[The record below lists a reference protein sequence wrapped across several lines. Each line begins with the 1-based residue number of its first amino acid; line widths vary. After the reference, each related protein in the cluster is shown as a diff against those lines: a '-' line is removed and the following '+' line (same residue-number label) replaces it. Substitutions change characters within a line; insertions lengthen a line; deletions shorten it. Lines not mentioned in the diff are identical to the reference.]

1 MTTVNKQ
8 VSIFPLLLSN
18 FIGTMGFSIVLPFLV
33 FLVIDFGGNSLVY
46 GILAAIYPA
55 FQLIGAPLLGRWS
68 DTIGRKKVLLISNG
82 GTFVGWVVFLIA
94 LFVPVW
100 NIYSVNSVI
109 LGTFVITLPL
119 IILFLARAL
128 DGITGGNISVAN
140 AYLADISTDKSR
152 SKNFG
157 KMAISSNLGFIVG
170 PALAGILGSTVYKEI
185 LPVLAA
191 VFISLIALIV
201 IAFMLKE
208 SKVTTTAT
216 TATTATTTTASL
228 VEISEKESI
237 RKVFSCEPKECYK
250 IPNPKN
256 LSFLDVFR
264 LKDIS
269 FLLVLY
275 FFIFLGFNIYYTSF
289 PIHAVSGLKWT
300 VTEMGIFYSVLSGVM
315 ILVQGPVL
323 RKALQKFS
331 EEKLVV
337 IGSLILGVNFALF
350 MFNSTVLVYV
360 ALVLFALGNGLMWP
374 SFMSILSKRAGT
386 VHQGVIQGVG
396 SSMGSLAS
404 IIGLILGGLLYNLI
418 GPTTFL
424 ISAAVIFMVF
434 VMSFKLL
441 KVKKPAR

>member
-1 MTTVNKQ
+1 
-8 VSIFPLLLSN
+8 
-18 FIGTMGFSIVLPFLV
+18 MGFSIVLPFLV

-82 GTFVGWVVFLIA
+82 GTFVGWIVFLIA
-94 LFVPVW
+94 LLVPVW
-100 NIYSVNSVI
+100 NIYSVNSII

-119 IILFLARAL
+119 LILFLARAI

-170 PALAGILGSTVYKEI
+170 PALAGILGSTIYGEI

-191 VFISLIALIV
+191 VFISLVALIV

-208 SKVTTTAT
+208 SKVTPSTTAT
-216 TATTATTTTASL
+216 TDTATSTATTASL
-228 VEISEKESI
+228 VEISEKEEI

-250 IPNPKN
+250 TPNPKN
-256 LSFLDVFR
+256 LKFLDVFK

-331 EEKLVV
+331 EEKLV
-337 IGSLILGVNFALF
+337 ILGSLILGVNFALF
-350 MFNSTVLVYV
+350 MFNSTILVYV

-386 VHQGVIQGVG
+386 VNQGVIQGVG

-404 IIGLILGGLLYNLI
+404 IIGLIIGGLLYSLI

-424 ISAAVIFMVF
+424 ISAAVIFVVF
-434 VMSFKLL
+434 IMSFRLL
-441 KVKKPAR
+441 KGKELIR

>member
-1 MTTVNKQ
+1 
-8 VSIFPLLLSN
+8 
-18 FIGTMGFSIVLPFLV
+18 
-33 FLVIDFGGNSLVY
+33 
-46 GILAAIYPA
+46 
-55 FQLIGAPLLGRWS
+55 
-68 DTIGRKKVLLISNG
+68 
-82 GTFVGWVVFLIA
+82 
-94 LFVPVW
+94 
-100 NIYSVNSVI
+100 
-109 LGTFVITLPL
+109 
-119 IILFLARAL
+119 
-128 DGITGGNISVAN
+128 
-140 AYLADISTDKSR
+140 
-152 SKNFG
+152 
-157 KMAISSNLGFIVG
+157 MAISSNLGFIVG

-208 SKVTTTAT
+208 SKVTATAT

>member
-1 MTTVNKQ
+1 MPLSTVHKDIT
-8 VSIFPLLLSN
+8 IFPLLLSN
-18 FIGTMGFSIVLPFLV
+18 FIGTMGFSIVLPFLI
-33 FLVIDFGGNSLVY
+33 FLVIDFGGNALVY
-46 GILAAIYPA
+46 GILSAIYPA
-55 FQLIGAPLLGRWS
+55 FQLIGAPLLGKWS

-82 GTFVGWVVFLIA
+82 GTFVGWVIFLIA
-94 LFVPVW
+94 LLVPVW
-100 NIYSVNSVI
+100 NVYSVNSAI
-109 LGTFVITLPL
+109 LGTFVITLPV
-119 IILFLARAL
+119 IILFVSRAL
-128 DGITGGNISVAN
+128 DGLTGGNISVAN
-140 AYLADISTDKSR
+140 AYLADVSTDKGR

-170 PALAGILGSTVYKEI
+170 PALAGILGATVYKEM

-191 VFISLIALIV
+191 VLISLIAVIV

-208 SKVTTTAT
+208 SKMTTTPSSVIT
-216 TATTATTTTASL
+216 
-228 VEISEKESI
+228 ISEKTAI
-237 RKVFSCEPKECYK
+237 RNTFSCEPKECYK
-250 IPNPKN
+250 ILNPKN
-256 LSFLDVFR
+256 LSFFDVFK

-275 FFIFLGFNIYYTSF
+275 FFIFLGFNIFYTSF
-289 PIHAVSGLKWT
+289 PIHAVSGLKWS
-300 VTEMGIFYSVLSGVM
+300 VTEMGLFYSVLSGIM

-323 RKALQKFS
+323 RKALQILS
-331 EEKLVV
+331 EEKLVI

-386 VHQGVIQGVG
+386 EHQGIIQGVG

-404 IIGLILGGLLYNLI
+404 IIGLVVGGILYNFI

-424 ISAAVIFMVF
+424 ISAAVTFLVF
-434 VMSFKLL
+434 IMSFWLL
-441 KVKKPAR
+441 KSKVQVQ

>member
-1 MTTVNKQ
+1 
-8 VSIFPLLLSN
+8 
-18 FIGTMGFSIVLPFLV
+18 MGFSIVLPFLV

-68 DTIGRKKVLLISNG
+68 DTVGRKKVLLISNG
-82 GTFVGWVVFLIA
+82 GTFVGWIIFLIA

-100 NIYSVNSVI
+100 NIYSVNSFVI
-109 LGTFVITLPL
+109 GAFVITLPL
-119 IILFLARAL
+119 VILFLSRAL

-140 AYLADISTDKSR
+140 AYLADVSTDKSR

-170 PALAGILGSTVYKEI
+170 PALAGILGATVYKEV

-208 SKVTTTAT
+208 SKVTSSTTT
-216 TATTATTTTASL
+216 TTTTAQL
-228 VEISEKESI
+228 IDNSEKVAI

-256 LSFLDVFR
+256 LTFFDVFK

-275 FFIFLGFNIYYTSF
+275 FFIFLGFNIFYTSF
-289 PIHAVSGLKWT
+289 PIHAVTGLKWSI
-300 VTEMGIFYSVLSGVM
+300 TEMGIFYSVLSGVM

-323 RKALQKFS
+323 RRALQKFS
-331 EEKLVV
+331 EEKLVI
-337 IGSLILGVNFALF
+337 IGSLILGINFALF

-360 ALVLFALGNGLMWP
+360 ALILFALGNGLMWP

-404 IIGLILGGLLYNLI
+404 IIGLIVGGILYNLI
-418 GPTTFL
+418 GPFTFF

-434 VMSFKLL
+434 IMSFWLL
-441 KVKKPAR
+441 KTKEPAQ

>member
-1 MTTVNKQ
+1 MATVNKQ
-8 VSIFPLLLSN
+8 ITIFPLLLSN

-33 FLVIDFGGNSLVY
+33 FLVINFGGNSLVY

-55 FQLIGAPLLGRWS
+55 FQLVGAPLLGKWS

-82 GTFVGWVVFLIA
+82 GTFIGWVVFLIA
-94 LFVPVW
+94 LFVPIW
-100 NIYSVNSVI
+100 NIYNINSAFI
-109 LGTFVITLPL
+109 GYFVISLPL
-119 IILFLARAL
+119 IILFTARAL

-140 AYLADISTDKSR
+140 AYLADVSTDKSR

-170 PALAGILGSTVYKEI
+170 PALAGILGVTIYKET

-191 VFISLIALIV
+191 VFISLTALVV
-201 IAFMLKE
+201 IAVMLKE
-208 SKVTTTAT
+208 SK
-216 TATTATTTTASL
+216 TTTTTSITTPL
-228 VEISEKESI
+228 IEVSEREAI
-237 RKVFSCEPKECYK
+237 RKVLSCEPKECYK
-250 IPNPKN
+250 ISNPKN
-256 LSFLDVFR
+256 LTFLDVFR

-269 FLLVLY
+269 FLLILY

-300 VTEMGIFYSVLSGVM
+300 ITEMGIFYSVLSGVM
-315 ILVQGPVL
+315 ILVQGPLL

-337 IGSLILGVNFALF
+337 IGSLILAGNFVLF
-350 MFNSTVLVYV
+350 FFNSTALAYV
-360 ALVLFALGNGLMWP
+360 ALILFAVGNGLSWP

-386 VHQGVIQGVG
+386 VNQGVIQGVG

-404 IIGLILGGLLYNLI
+404 IIGLIVGGLLYNLI
-418 GPTTFL
+418 GSTTFL
-424 ISAAVIFMVF
+424 ISAAVIFIVF
-434 VMSFKLL
+434 ILSFRLINNR
-441 KVKKPAR
+441 KKDY

>member
-1 MTTVNKQ
+1 STVNKEIT
-8 VSIFPLLLSN
+8 IFPLLLSN
-18 FIGTMGFSIVLPFLV
+18 FIGTMGFSIVLPFLI
-33 FLVIDFGGNSLVY
+33 FLVIDFGGNAFVY

-82 GTFVGWVVFLIA
+82 GTFIGWVIFFIA
-94 LFVPVW
+94 LIVPVW
-100 NIYSVNSVI
+100 NIYSVNSAI
-109 LGTFVITLPL
+109 FGTFIITLPI
-119 IILFLARAL
+119 IILFISRAL
-128 DGITGGNISVAN
+128 DGLTGGNISVAN

-170 PALAGILGSTVYKEI
+170 PALAGILGATVYKEM

-191 VFISLIALIV
+191 VIISFIAVMIIAL
-201 IAFMLKE
+201 MLKE
-208 SKVTTTAT
+208 SKVSTTTSNSA
-216 TATTATTTTASL
+216 L
-228 VEISEKESI
+228 NMSEKVAI
-237 RKVFSCEPKECYK
+237 RNTFSCEPKECYN
-250 IPNPKN
+250 ISNPKN

-264 LKDIS
+264 LKNIS

-275 FFIFLGFNIYYTSF
+275 FFIFLGFNIFYTAF
-289 PIHAVSGLKWT
+289 PIHAVDGLKWSM
-300 VTEMGIFYSVLSGVM
+300 TEMGIFYSVLSGVM

-323 RKALQKFS
+323 RKALQISS

-337 IGSLILGVNFALF
+337 IGSLILGINFALF
-350 MFNSTVLVYV
+350 MFNSNILVYV

-386 VHQGVIQGVG
+386 VHQGIIQGVG

-404 IIGLILGGLLYNLI
+404 IIGLVVGGILYNLI
-418 GPTTFL
+418 GSTTFL
-424 ISAAVIFMVF
+424 ISAVVIFMVF
-434 VMSFKLL
+434 IMSFRLL
-441 KVKKPAR
+441 KSKERVQ

>member
-1 MTTVNKQ
+1 MATVNKQ

-100 NIYSVNSVI
+100 NIYSVNSII

-170 PALAGILGSTVYKEI
+170 PALAGILGSTIYKEI

-201 IAFMLKE
+201 IAVMLKE
-208 SKVTTTAT
+208 SKVTT

>member
-8 VSIFPLLLSN
+8 ITIFPLLLSN

-33 FLVIDFGGNSLVY
+33 FLVIDFGGNALVY
-46 GILAAIYPA
+46 GILAAIYPT

-68 DTIGRKKVLLISNG
+68 DTIGRKKVLLISNI
-82 GTFVGWVVFLIA
+82 GTLIGWVIFFIA
-94 LFVPVW
+94 LLVPVW
-100 NIYSVNSVI
+100 NLYSVNSII
-109 LGTFVITLPL
+109 LGSFVITLPL
-119 IILFLARAL
+119 VILFLARAI

-140 AYLADISTDKSR
+140 AYLSDVSTDKSR

-170 PALAGILGSTVYKEI
+170 PALAGILGATVYGEM

-191 VFISLIALIV
+191 VFISLIAVIV

-208 SKVTTTAT
+208 SKVKTTVSTP
-216 TATTATTTTASL
+216 L
-228 VEISEKESI
+228 VDVNVSEKVAI
-237 RKVFSCEPKECYK
+237 RNVFSCEPKECYK
-250 IPNPKN
+250 TPNPKN

-289 PIHAVSGLKWT
+289 PIHAVSGLKWS

-386 VHQGVIQGVG
+386 AHQGVIQGVG

-404 IIGLILGGLLYNLI
+404 IIGLIVGGLLYNLI

-434 VMSFKLL
+434 IMSFKL
-441 KVKKPAR
+441 KNGKEPIQ

>member
-100 NIYSVNSVI
+100 NIYSVNSII

-170 PALAGILGSTVYKEI
+170 PALAGILGSTIYEEI

-191 VFISLIALIV
+191 VFISLISLIV

-208 SKVTTTAT
+208 SKVTT

-250 IPNPKN
+250 ISNPKN

-434 VMSFKLL
+434 VMSFRLL
-441 KVKKPAR
+441 KVKKLDR